1 MMTQKNGY
9 SVTDVKFIPT
19 WNGAE
24 YPATSVKTT
33 VKWKNRGGDCSVSVH
48 ILNFELFLQITK
60 IVTKST
66 QEGTEISASALFFYV
81 AGVEISGFLS
91 TFARNFRV

>member
-1 MMTQKNGY
+1 MNKQELRQKDINYYSGSHRDSGY
-9 SVTDVKFIPT
+9 RYKIV
-19 WNGAE
+19 
-24 YPATSVKTT
+24 
-33 VKWKNRGGDCSVSVH
+33 
-48 ILNFELFLQITK
+48 NFELFLQITK

-91 TFARNFRV
+91 TFARNFRVWQKFDSI

>member
-1 MMTQKNGY
+1 MPHDTKINTIF
-9 SVTDVKFIPT
+9 VDVK
-19 WNGAE
+19 A
-24 YPATSVKTT
+24 
-33 VKWKNRGGDCSVSVH
+33 GDCSVSVH

-81 AGVEISGFLS
+81 AGVEISVSINS
-91 TFARNFRV
+91 TAPFGGCD

>member
-1 MMTQKNGY
+1 MDIK
-9 SVTDVKFIPT
+9 
-19 WNGAE
+19 A
-24 YPATSVKTT
+24 
-33 VKWKNRGGDCSVSVH
+33 GDCSVSVH

-81 AGVEISGFLS
+81 AGVEIPKFLS
-91 TFARNFRV
+91 KFAVCLAGFDTSRRL